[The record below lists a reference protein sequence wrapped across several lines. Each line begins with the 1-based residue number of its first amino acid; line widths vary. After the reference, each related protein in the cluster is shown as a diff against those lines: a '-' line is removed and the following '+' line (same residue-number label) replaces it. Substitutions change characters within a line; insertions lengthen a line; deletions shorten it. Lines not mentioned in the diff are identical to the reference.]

1 MHQERARYLL
11 TSSNTFQGYA
21 TFIPEL
27 LKGLSKLYI
36 VQGSPGTGK
45 ATLIRGSGMKLLE
58 KGYEVEFWLSALDP
72 SSFDGWHLPL
82 QRVAMV
88 NGSLPIFDEDI
99 HVPGIQTIDLDVF
112 LTGPHDRR
120 AEEVQQLQLRVDQ
133 QKARAAE
140 YFQQAAARQEQME
153 QHGQSFLQQDR
164 LTELCRGL
172 LLEINRQRVMEQHY
186 FATVLTPEGMINY
199 YDEISRNCKRRYV
212 LTGPR
217 AAERLV
223 LKELAQEMKKR
234 GLALEYYHSGMDKDQ
249 LMMLMLPELRLAVT
263 AALNTAVRR
272 RPGDVVVSLN
282 ELFPPEAVAA
292 EPRIVQEERA
302 FQAQIMQAVQ
312 GLGEWIATQQEIE
325 HIYTSQMDFTGIDQL
340 QASLW
345 DEIVK

>member
-1 MHQERARYLL
+1 
-11 TSSNTFQGYA
+11 
-21 TFIPEL
+21 
-27 LKGLSKLYI
+27 
-36 VQGSPGTGK
+36 
-45 ATLIRGSGMKLLE
+45 
-58 KGYEVEFWLSALDP
+58 
-72 SSFDGWHLPL
+72 
-82 QRVAMV
+82 
-88 NGSLPIFDEDI
+88 
-99 HVPGIQTIDLDVF
+99 
-112 LTGPHDRR
+112 
-120 AEEVQQLQLRVDQ
+120 
-133 QKARAAE
+133 
-140 YFQQAAARQEQME
+140 
-153 QHGQSFLQQDR
+153 
-164 LTELCRGL
+164 
-172 LLEINRQRVMEQHY
+172 MEQHY